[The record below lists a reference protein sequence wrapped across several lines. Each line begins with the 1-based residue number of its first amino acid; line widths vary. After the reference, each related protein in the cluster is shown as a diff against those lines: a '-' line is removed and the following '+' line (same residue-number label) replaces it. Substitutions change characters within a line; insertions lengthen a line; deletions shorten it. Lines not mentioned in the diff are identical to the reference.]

1 MKWNQYK
8 AKEALLSLIK
18 GKEKQDTAIMPSQT
32 GISSVCK
39 IKIFIP
45 GNDYTKLSPGFIG
58 EHEFEVHADTRASV
72 ITDFLNA
79 VSDENI
85 CLAKGDKGALRI
97 GIKGIAPDYLF
108 IYLKKK

>member
-8 AKEALLSLIK
+8 AKEALLNLIK
-18 GKEKQDTAIMPSQT
+18 GKERQETAVMPSQK
-32 GISSVCK
+32 GISSVSR

-45 GNDYTKLSPGFIG
+45 ANDYTKVTPGYIG
-58 EHEFEVHADTRASV
+58 EHEFEVHADTRPSV
-72 ITDFLNA
+72 ISDFLNN
-79 VSDENI
+79 VTDENI

-97 GIKGIAPDYLF
+97 GINGNAPDHLF